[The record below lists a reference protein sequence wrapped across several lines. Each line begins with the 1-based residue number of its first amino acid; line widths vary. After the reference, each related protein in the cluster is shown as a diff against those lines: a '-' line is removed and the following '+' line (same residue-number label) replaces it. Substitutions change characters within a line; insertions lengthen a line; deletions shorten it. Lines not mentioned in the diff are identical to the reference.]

1 MSSTI
6 SQPIPAERAFSTAF
20 ISLDASLTGIAA
32 LVKVVH
38 ERATGGSHVIVRRR
52 EGEAIYFYLFELE
65 PTLSRLSG
73 YSRQTLAETTLV
85 SLLDLHEFM
94 QSPTLEEH
102 DAPLMGAV
110 VVRNTEAIGFV
121 PTEGPEFS
129 DSLWRGGAS
138 GEVVGPQDDT
148 SISQNSSLDELLG
161 GTSRSRRYEAA
172 DEEPRFSRIDRSEPR
187 REPGPAKDTTGINS
201 PGVTRS
207 GRIRTTPRRSHPPKG
222 NEANLEVGSN
232 DEFNVDASGF
242 IVRSGTPQE
251 SIVEIGTLGTQREE
265 LPPSTGPAVAPPRFF
280 NARTP
285 DRVAEKAQTYVIVQ
299 VAGEPV
305 PTIAGTATAAAPI
318 GNFIGELTIDVHAP
332 GLKAIGPSTLT
343 LLVPSIG
350 DSAALRFG
358 FTANRPGIHQ
368 IDVMAWNGS
377 AQVAG
382 VSLQIAVD
390 IEVVTAGANEVV
402 GDLDMREPEDGE
414 YTLDVAMEQE
424 TRRYRFQLRSDKKD
438 VWPPMYSEP
447 LLNDRQKTYE
457 ATLANLN
464 AQARNL
470 YGLQPKDQ
478 ARWLRGLGSLLFEQL
493 VPDKLKALLIERR
506 GEIRVLNILSEADPT
521 PWELLFLADPE
532 SGKGDFLADSTTV
545 ARWRYGAG
553 PSRSLKKTNKFLV
566 LPDDAPP
573 QAQTELQSL
582 QTVLRG
588 ASTIGDLTN
597 LNDLVEMGGFD
608 LLHFAAH
615 NVNVPQSLGGAY
627 VPFGHQRWDIT
638 FLGSVPPNK
647 YKSRNPLVFM
657 NACTTS
663 GTSAMYTELSSW
675 ADRFLKCGS
684 GAFIGTLWEVRDS
697 SARMFSEAFY
707 AELMQGETL
716 GRAMQVART
725 KMRNANPGDPTPL
738 AYTLYGNPLAR
749 LEQS

>member
-32 LVKVVH
+32 LVKLVQ
-38 ERATGGSHVIVRRR
+38 ERATGRRHVIVRRR
-52 EGEAIYFYLFELE
+52 EGEATCFYLFELM
-65 PTLSRLSG
+65 PTLKRLSG
-73 YSRQTLAETTLV
+73 YSRQTLSESSLV
-85 SLLDLHEFM
+85 SLLALPELM

-102 DAPLMGAV
+102 EAPLMGAV
-110 VVRNTEAIGFV
+110 VVRNEEAIGFV
-121 PTEGPEFS
+121 PTQDSTLSEPESS
-129 DSLWRGGAS
+129 DVFFG
-138 GEVVGPQDDT
+138 GEVYGQRGILYKQISPIEKWHLKKRPFGPSTKTNDRALREGSLIQEVPVDLKFQSLKDET
-148 SISQNSSLDELLG
+148 SNAQGDPIFGPIDVAGQRTDISPPTKPGFDI
-161 GTSRSRRYEAA
+161 
-172 DEEPRFSRIDRSEPR
+172 PRF
-187 REPGPAKDTTGINS
+187 
-201 PGVTRS
+201 
-207 GRIRTTPRRSHPPKG
+207 
-222 NEANLEVGSN
+222 L
-232 DEFNVDASGF
+232 
-242 IVRSGTPQE
+242 
-251 SIVEIGTLGTQREE
+251 
-265 LPPSTGPAVAPPRFF
+265 

-285 DRVAEKAQTYVIVQ
+285 DCVALNAQTYVIVQ

-305 PTIAGTATAAAPI
+305 PTIAGTATAAVPI

-332 GLKAIGPSTLT
+332 GLISIGPSTLT
-343 LLVPSIG
+343 LQVPSLG

-358 FTANRPGIHQ
+358 LKAHQPGIHQ

-382 VSLQIAVD
+382 ISLQIAVD
-390 IEVVTAGANEVV
+390 TELVTTGANEAV

-424 TRRYRFQLRSDKKD
+424 TRRYRFQLRSDQKD
-438 VWPPMYSEP
+438 VWQPMYSEP
-447 LLNDRQKTYE
+447 LLADRQKTYE
-457 ATLANLN
+457 ATLENLN

-470 YGLQPKDQ
+470 YGLQSKDQ

-506 GEIRVLNILSEADPT
+506 NDIRVLNILSEADPT

-582 QTVLRG
+582 QAVLRG
-588 ASTIGDLTN
+588 ASTIGDLSN

-638 FLGSVPPNK
+638 FLGAVPPNK

-684 GAFIGTLWEVRDS
+684 GAFIGTLWEVRDT

-725 KMRNANPGDPTPL
+725 KLRNANPGDPTPL